1 MSETPK
7 IDPSTISTKEAAV
20 ELYYAG
26 IRKYL
31 IGKSQT
37 QPKKKTV
44 YNMIAL
50 TEPVRISEAIA
61 STFSG
66 ASAIKKAAY
75 LLGNILDNKTDK
87 FIFRG
92 RIDEVNSPHNFIPD
106 PCSIEFADKP
116 TEAAKLIAMHTLVV
130 STDSTA
136 DQVIK
141 VGDVVSVRLINNSLQ
156 MGELVGLNTTM
167 PVASDPTACQK
178 ISELISPEDKFSFRQ
193 LATTIL
199 TTMGSFMPSSCGDTS
214 QLDPNWATKTLT
226 MVIANN
232 YKSKKYTDVLA
243 LDGGSIGIAHFAAGG
258 LNSLYRAMGD
268 SITQKYFGRSVSGL
282 ISFSKSKD
290 TGAKGSGPCKGSTG
304 VGKNDDGTGC
314 YAVGWWRKGMEAFV
328 KDPRSEEIQ
337 DKAWYKSKAQGVAT
351 VIGFDPYGWSTSRQY
366 AIAAGI
372 ANSKGVGGFKRLA
385 AANGYDAEKTLS
397 AYAALSAHKMRR
409 ANLINQ
415 HFPCA
420 APTAPAS
427 PPPATTTTPE
437 TSDEAEMNV
446 DTGGESQ

>member
-1 MSETPK
+1 M
-7 IDPSTISTKEAAV
+7 ISTPEAAI

-26 IRKYL
+26 IRKHL
-31 IGKSQT
+31 IGKAET
-37 QPKKKTV
+37 HPKKKTV
-44 YNMIAL
+44 YNMIVL

-61 STFSG
+61 SAFSG

-75 LLGNILDNKTDK
+75 LLKNLLDRKTDK

-92 RIDEVNSPHNFIPD
+92 RIDEVDSPHHFIPD

-116 TEAAKLIAMHTLVV
+116 EEAAKLIAMHTIVV

-136 DQVIK
+136 NQTIK
-141 VGDVVSVRLINNSLQ
+141 VGDVVSVRLIKNNLQ
-156 MGELVGLNTTM
+156 MGELVGLNTTT
-167 PVASDPTACQK
+167 VASGDPTACQK

-193 LATTIL
+193 LATTVL
-199 TTMGSFMPSSCGDTS
+199 TTMGSFAPSACGDAS
-214 QLDPNWATKTLT
+214 QLDPNWATKTLR

-268 SITQKYFGRSVSGL
+268 SITQKYFGRSVSAL

-314 YAVGWWRKGMEAFV
+314 YAVDWWRRGMEAFV
-328 KDPRSEEIQ
+328 KDPRSQEIQ
-337 DKAWYKSKAQGVAT
+337 DSAWYKSKAKGVSA
-351 VIGFDPYGWSTSRQY
+351 VIGTDPYGWSTSRQY

-385 AANGYDAEKTLS
+385 AANGYDAEKTLA

-420 APTAPAS
+420 APTAP
-427 PPPATTTTPE
+427 PPPTPPTATTTPGE
-437 TSDEAEMNV
+437 PSDEAEMNV